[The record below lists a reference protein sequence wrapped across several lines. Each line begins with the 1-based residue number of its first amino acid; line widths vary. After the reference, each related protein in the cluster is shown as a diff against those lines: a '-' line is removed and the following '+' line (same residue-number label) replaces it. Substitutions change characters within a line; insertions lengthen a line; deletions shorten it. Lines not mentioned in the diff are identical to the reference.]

1 MSKCLKRV
9 EGESHESSWKETQT
23 AKKYNNSN
31 NTFKVIKFFIDFLR
45 GTKTTKCNSQVSRHQ
60 LKYSKKNFLL
70 SIAIIYSGMEI
81 EN

>member
-1 MSKCLKRV
+1 MAFPSPCCP
-9 EGESHESSWKETQT
+9 ESHESSWKETQT

-31 NTFKVIKFFIDFLR
+31 NTFKVINFFIDFLR
-45 GTKTTKCNSQVSRHQ
+45 GTKNTKCNSQVSGLQ
-60 LKYSKKNFLL
+60 LKYSKKKFLL